1 MNDIAK
7 AMTIEKAIAILKN
20 GVNAKTWEEQTEA
33 KTLGIYALEKQIP
46 KKPIN
51 QATDEKTHYK
61 CECGSI
67 HLTVYKKDGLH
78 MGHKAKFCE
87 WCGQAIDWEAKDA

>member
-46 KKPIN
+46 KKPIKIN
-51 QATDEKTHYK
+51 SVEFK
-61 CECGSI
+61 GSI
-67 HLTVYKKDGLH
+67 RMSFKSADCPVCG
-78 MGHKAKFCE
+78 GHIDTDDEPFFCSHSG
-87 WCGQAIDWEAKDA
+87 CGQAIDWSV